1 MNEFNNNEDNMIMD
15 WEKQLPDVIKETVD
29 EIVENERIKR
39 NTSRPRRLFDKY
51 HEQAFREKVKEFL
64 IYECRIKHT
73 LNILEKSGLNINEF
87 KESLLYKSA
96 RTNLML
102 EHIQGQIDGYDLSL
116 IDIWDNNGVR
126 FNVEKRKP
134 IDNHIDI
141 NNMKCNL
148 DNNSLIIRSGDSIY
162 EYHKDEHCLIYL
174 NGEVVAT
181 HKKVMTEDELDKYEK
196 GLRKYFEE
204 VNEGMRRDTAKAEI
218 IRRLSW
224 EAACWKKVL

>member
-1 MNEFNNNEDNMIMD
+1 MDKNDNQEMLTE
-15 WEKQLPDVIKETVD
+15 WERQLPDAIKETVD
-29 EIVENERIKR
+29 KIVENERIKH

-51 HEQAFREKVKEFL
+51 HEQAFREEVTDFL

-73 LNILEKSGLNINEF
+73 LNILEKCGLNIDEF
-87 KESLLYKSA
+87 KESSLYKSP

-116 IDIWDNNGVR
+116 IDIWNNDVVR
-126 FNVEKRKP
+126 FNVERRQS
-134 IDNHIDI
+134 IDKHIDI
-141 NNMKCNL
+141 NNMQCAL
-148 DNNSLIIRSGDSIY
+148 INNSLIIKNGDSIY

-204 VNEGMRRDTAKAEI
+204 VNEGIKRDMAKADK
-218 IRRLSW
+218 IRVLSW
-224 EAACWKKVL
+224 ELAGKKYCK